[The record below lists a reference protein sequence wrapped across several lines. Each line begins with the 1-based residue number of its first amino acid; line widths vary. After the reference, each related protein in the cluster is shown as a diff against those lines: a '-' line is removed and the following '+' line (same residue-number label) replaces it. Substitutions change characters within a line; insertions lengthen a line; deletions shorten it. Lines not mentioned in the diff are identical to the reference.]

1 MERWPARAAS
11 ASCRWLSRCWWPHT
25 GVWCGHEPRQ
35 LSHRQ
40 LRQHGQRRC
49 GRRTHGQLRCAMASF
64 CRCSCSSSKV
74 GKDVE
79 GDCRHAPGM
88 KRTADEVTLLLISLA
103 AATAGYGSD

>member
-11 ASCRWLSRCWWPHT
+11 ASCRWLSDGPTLVSGAGTSHVGW
-25 GVWCGHEPRQ
+25 
-35 LSHRQ
+35 SHRQ
-40 LRQHGQRRC
+40 LRQHGQRRY

-79 GDCRHAPGM
+79 GDCRRAPGM
-88 KRTADEVTLLLISLA
+88 KRTADEVTLLLMSLA
-103 AATAGYGSD
+103 AATAGYRSD